1 MAFVRVEQRN
11 AHLAGSVK
19 LEYVNGREG
28 KVAKGLVTAISNSR
42 RGSAESR
49 EDEATSIQW
58 TLWGKQAENAAE
70 YLGKGS
76 HVNIVGRLR
85 NNNYEK
91 DGAEVYSLAFT
102 CEEIDYLDSKADAEA
117 RRSRQANGQTNGQGE
132 VHGGSTGDLEG
143 DGRPDPDGQQAPQS
157 EAKAPTTRASRP
169 RTANSTHGRTANS
182 QTRDLI
188 TA

>member
-11 AHLAGSVK
+11 AHLAGPVR
-19 LEYVNGREG
+19 LEMVNGREG
-28 KVAKGLVTAISNSR
+28 KVARATLTAISNIR
-42 RGSAESR
+42 RGSGEAREEES
-49 EDEATSIQW
+49 TSIQW

-91 DGAEVYSLAFT
+91 DGEEVYALAFT

-117 RRSRQANGQTNGQGE
+117 RRARTEGGPASQAQPAN
-132 VHGGSTGDLEG
+132 
-143 DGRPDPDGQQAPQS
+143 AP
-157 EAKAPTTRASRP
+157 AKANSRSRRSRAEPQGTEAASV
-169 RTANSTHGRTANS
+169 
-182 QTRDLI
+182 
-188 TA
+188 